1 MTFITSK
8 YHKNNSF
15 IDILSLP
22 LYFGILRK
30 QAHKGRGSALKH
42 KNLIAT

>member
-1 MTFITSK
+1 MSK
-8 YHKNNSF
+8 YDKIIVF

-30 QAHKGRGSALKH
+30 QAHKGRGSPLKH